1 MSFPAE
7 LKLHILKMIA
17 GSNYKDCRSIVNACN
32 SNTNNRNLCQENMEL
47 LWKLAGFD
55 TNIQP
60 KNMTTYT
67 EQCNRNIHRVL
78 ECAHDLLLSAQEY
91 RVQQELPHGYYYYKF
106 LSTMPSLNI
115 QIFPNN
121 IMSDSELI
129 NSAITIKT
137 NMAEILTLCE
147 SDEWLASKFVLD
159 EDFDEDDE
167 DPREEVDIQNLETL
181 RNFVNS
187 TSDFYLYDHA
197 EALSSTFHGIQHII
211 DSLIRFMYGDG
222 N

>member
-1 MSFPAE
+1 MPFPAE
-7 LKLHILKMIA
+7 LKVHILKMII
-17 GSNYKDCRSIVNACN
+17 GSNPQKCRSIVNACH
-32 SNTNNRNLCQENMEL
+32 SDKMNRSLCEENMDF
-47 LWKLAGFD
+47 LWELAGFD

-60 KNMTTYT
+60 KNMTTFT
-67 EQCNRNIHRVL
+67 KQCNRDIHRVL
-78 ECAHDLLLSAQEY
+78 KSAHDLLLSAQEY
-91 RVQQELPHGYYYYKF
+91 KVQLELPHENYYYYKF
-106 LSTMPSLNI
+106 LSNLPSLNI

-137 NMAEILTLCE
+137 NMADIVTLCE

-159 EDFDEDDE
+159 EDFDE